1 MKKFMLALLK
11 DEQGQSELS
20 SQVLILVGV
29 ITIAG
34 ILLTIFRDQ
43 LRSFLTE
50 RFTRFRNEW

>member
-43 LRSFLTE
+43 LRSVLTE